1 MASPALNA
9 PRLRTIRHLASA
21 LLLAGLAALPAS
33 VRAQDTPPEGW
44 LMRGDRAGADMSQVF
59 FVDMP
64 PGWHITTGPSGIFYH
79 PEMRAS
85 GDYRVEMEVYLFDP
99 EGRRESFGFFVG
111 GRQLEGPGQG
121 YLYFLIRDGGEF
133 LVKVRDGEETRTVQN
148 WTPHPA
154 ILAYAD
160 RDEGGAT
167 ILNTLA
173 LESSGGELRFEV
185 NGEEVASMDAG
196 TLPRDGI
203 VGLRVNHR
211 LNLHVSRLEILDD

>member
-1 MASPALNA
+1 
-9 PRLRTIRHLASA
+9 
-21 LLLAGLAALPAS
+21 
-33 VRAQDTPPEGW
+33 
-44 LMRGDRAGADMSQVF
+44 MSEVF

-64 PGWHITTGPSGIFYH
+64 PGWHITTGPSGILYN
-79 PEMRAS
+79 PEMTAG

-111 GRQLEGPGQG
+111 GRDLQSDGQG

-133 LVKVRDGEETRTVQN
+133 LIKLREGENTRTIQN

-160 RDEGGAT
+160 REEGGAT

-173 LESSGGELRFEV
+173 LESEGGTLRFEV
-185 NGEEVASMDAG
+185 NGEEVATMDAA
-196 TLPRDGI
+196 TLPADGI

-211 LNLHVSRLEILDD
+211 LNLHVSRLEISAN